1 MMVKNDGNKGEMS
14 GGDGEKSVRR
24 IVGKSDNDGERG
36 WK

>member
-1 MMVKNDGNKGEMS
+1 MMVREVGNDGEMS

-24 IVGKSDNDGERG
+24 IVGKSGNDGERG

>member
-1 MMVKNDGNKGEMS
+1 MMVREVGNDGEMS

-24 IVGKSDNDGERG
+24 IVGNSGNECERG